1 MSNTRRMHDDDEL
14 WRDFER
20 SDLADFIRPSGSTEP
35 TVDLTF
41 PEHLD
46 FTPEQ
51 RAFVTR
57 FVSHVVRDLTYEL
70 SHKWARHMIDILV
83 AGEWRMPD
91 DVDNATGPGPLDST
105 SSSSTD

>member
-1 MSNTRRMHDDDEL
+1 MHDDDEL

-20 SDLADFIRPSGSTEP
+20 SDLADFIRPAGGEGP

-46 FTPEQ
+46 FSLEQ
-51 RAFVTR
+51 RAFVTSL
-57 FVSHVVRDLTYEL
+57 VSHVVRDLTYEL

-83 AGEWRMPD
+83 AGEWQMPD
-91 DVDNATGPGPLDST
+91 VVEPAAGPGPLDTPS
-105 SSSSTD
+105 